1 MLVALVVVGI
11 GLSAVALS
19 FRPDP
24 RRPLALEADRLAVLI
39 EQARE
44 ESRLGGMPL
53 AWEWRAEG
61 YTFLRRELSDQG
73 PLWLPITGDDIF
85 RPRDLGAGARIVD
98 VVVDGRPLAEGE
110 RVPLHDDGMQSLRL
124 RMALE
129 GARAELVSEP
139 GRDRPRVR
147 VDAAPG

>member
-1 MLVALVVVGI
+1 MLVALVVIGI
-11 GLSAVALS
+11 GLSLVALS

-24 RRPLALEADRLAVLI
+24 RRPLALEADRLALLI
-39 EQARE
+39 EHARE

-61 YTFLRRELSDQG
+61 YTFTRRELTDQG
-73 PLWLPITGDDIF
+73 PVWLPLTGDDLF
-85 RPRDLGAGARIVD
+85 RPRDLPAGARILE
-98 VVVDGRPLAEGE
+98 VVLDGRQLAEGE

-129 GARAELVSEP
+129 EARAELVSEP
-139 GRDRPRVR
+139 GRDRPRVDVR
-147 VDAAPG
+147 TGPG